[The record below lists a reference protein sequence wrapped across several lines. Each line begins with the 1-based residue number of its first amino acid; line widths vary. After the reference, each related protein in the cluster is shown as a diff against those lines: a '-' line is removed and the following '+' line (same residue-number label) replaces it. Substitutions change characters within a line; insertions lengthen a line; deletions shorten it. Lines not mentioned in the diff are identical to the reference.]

1 MIYIWTL
8 FTTQL
13 FCSCIN
19 IFFSSIE
26 DAHISALQMEIKLMK
41 GLDHVNIVRY
51 WGTEVKAEFLTI
63 FMEYVPG
70 GSLAAMLRRFGP
82 FNAKLVSVYT
92 TQLLRGLHY
101 LHR

>member
-1 MIYIWTL
+1 
-8 FTTQL
+8 
-13 FCSCIN
+13 
-19 IFFSSIE
+19 
-26 DAHISALQMEIKLMK
+26 MK